1 MKKDNNLRYKFISR
15 LVLSLNGYEAPVKA
29 YNNLRT
35 YMILRTK
42 CKNFAKMIKNRLRKP
57 DYKYAFDIWRRAS
70 QQFNKL
76 FDTMDRKDLIRI
88 LNRQKDKME
97 IQYSKKIS
105 LDEKIY
111 DEMQT
116 HKVLA
121 HQEDRK

>member
-1 MKKDNNLRYKFISR
+1 
-15 LVLSLNGYEAPVKA
+15 
-29 YNNLRT
+29 
-35 YMILRTK
+35 
-42 CKNFAKMIKNRLRKP
+42 MIKNRLRKP